1 MKGTLLNIKDLHGF
15 IEEQRENGKKIV
27 FTNGC
32 FDIVHVGYMK
42 LLNEAKSQGDVLIV
56 GLNSDSSIQRIKDAT
71 RPINNYSDRA
81 EILLN
86 IRSVDYVVGF
96 DDTTPVNIINIIKP
110 DIHVKGGDYTIDDV
124 DNFPEQE
131 VVLSYGGKVVI
142 VELIKGKSTSNLLKK
157 LDEI

>member
-1 MKGTLLNIKDLHGF
+1 M
-15 IEEQRENGKKIV
+15 
-27 FTNGC
+27 
-32 FDIVHVGYMK
+32 
-42 LLNEAKSQGDVLIV
+42 NEAKSQGDVLIV
-56 GLNSDSSIQRIKDAT
+56 GLNSDSSIQRIKDDT
-71 RPINNYSDRA
+71 RPINNFSDRA

-142 VELIKGKSTSNLLKK
+142 VELIKGKSTSNLLQK

>member
-1 MKGTLLNIKDLHGF
+1 MWHNL
-15 IEEQRENGKKIV
+15 RETIV

-32 FDIVHVGYMK
+32 FDIVHVGHIK

-56 GLNSDSSIQRIKDAT
+56 GLNSDSSIQRIKDDT
-71 RPINNYSDRA
+71 RPINNFSDRA

-96 DDTTPVNIINIIKP
+96 DDNTPVNIINIIKP

-124 DNFPEQE
+124 DNFPEHE

-142 VELIKGKSTSNLLKK
+142 VELIEGKSTSNLLQK
-157 LDEI
+157 LDKI